1 MSKHISRRSLVIFG
15 ILLVV
20 GILGSCLVANQLL
33 FHRCLWWECAPKRDF
48 TVFDLNLPP
57 DLFPSEA
64 DIHDL
69 DFLRG
74 DNVSI
79 ESASTTNY
87 WENGVAIYIV
97 RRFATD
103 EQALRHYDFD
113 AQVKFTRRSNE
124 NSNVVNYKS
133 IEANNSS
140 TQCGYVLNDFRCI
153 YIARYEEFTIFF
165 SGSIGENEMS
175 K

>member
-1 MSKHISRRSLVIFG
+1 M
-15 ILLVV
+15 
-20 GILGSCLVANQLL
+20 
-33 FHRCLWWECAPKRDF
+33 
-48 TVFDLNLPP
+48 NLPP

-175 K
+175 KHDFLQVIMYIDDRIKSLLKQYLRQLCSRNWFKSGMNHAQTGNLLENLS